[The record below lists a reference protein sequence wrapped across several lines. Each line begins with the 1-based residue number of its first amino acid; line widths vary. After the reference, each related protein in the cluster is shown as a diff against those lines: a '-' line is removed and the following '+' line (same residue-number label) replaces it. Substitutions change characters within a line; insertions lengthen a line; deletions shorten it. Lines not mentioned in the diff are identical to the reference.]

1 VNYLDDLQL
10 ERVQSKI
17 AEEDRFEARLFWR
30 GVMIALFVAALI
42 VLRLTLG

>member
-10 ERVQSKI
+10 ERVEAKI

-30 GVMIALFVAALI
+30 GLLIALIVAALI
-42 VLRLTLG
+42 AARFVVA